1 MDADVPQRARL
12 GGMKLSPLKRFLLAA
27 LAWLP
32 ACFALWW
39 WVSGLT
45 VKVPVWLAGL
55 ALTNFWP
62 DLVAGVSQGFDN
74 GGMPTMDVLTRIAVS
89 EAGPDGRMA
98 TGYLEATVRPL
109 LYGYSLPLFFGLC
122 LATPQDEERRWG
134 QYAIG
139 CLAIWLAQAFGVAAD
154 ALKTL
159 AFGSGAEA
167 ATAVLAAGLNVNVI
181 ALCYQFGYLILPTVV
196 PAALW
201 LALNRPFIERLTGR
215 SFGEPGGG
223 SAGRNAAS

>member
-1 MDADVPQRARL
+1 V
-12 GGMKLSPLKRFLLAA
+12 
-27 LAWLP
+27 
-32 ACFALWW
+32 LWW

-55 ALTNFWP
+55 ALSTLWP
-62 DLVAGVSQGFDN
+62 DLVASVSQGFNN

-89 EAGPDGRMA
+89 EPGPSGQMM
-98 TGYLEATVRPL
+98 TGYLEATVHPL

-122 LATPQDEERRWG
+122 LATPQEEERRWG
-134 QYAIG
+134 QLMLG
-139 CLAIWLAQAFGVAAD
+139 CLAIWLAQAFGIAAD
-154 ALKTL
+154 ALKVL
-159 AFGSGAEA
+159 ALSSGPEA
-167 ATAVLAAGLNVNVI
+167 AAAVLEAGLNVNAI

-201 LALNRPFIERLTGR
+201 LALNRPFIEALTGR
-215 SFGEPGGG
+215 KFGEPGGG

>member
-122 LATPQDEERRWG
+122 LATPQDARDLMTALRQLKLPRHVPVLRTPLPTDITCVVPEVIVNVNHAGWTKGGLMREG
-134 QYAIG
+134 QVVKWWRFSEAP
-139 CLAIWLAQAFGVAAD
+139 AD
-154 ALKTL
+154 LPP
-159 AFGSGAEA
+159 
-167 ATAVLAAGLNVNVI
+167 ATAHG
-181 ALCYQFGYLILPTVV
+181 P
-196 PAALW
+196 
-201 LALNRPFIERLTGR
+201 
-215 SFGEPGGG
+215 PGH
-223 SAGRNAAS
+223 SPVKKHR